1 MSAALNITDVPS
13 VRPEHLY
20 MPMRHLIAQGRGLA
34 LLNGLTDSD
43 LRNLDSEIWA
53 GFADQPE
60 LRLAVALRF
69 RALLDV
75 FDARRLKNLLLRRG
89 FKLIA
94 MAIAQAATQRL
105 NTNYGFSAQRFVA
118 ALDKE
123 PATTIARS
131 TYDTQLPLAA

>member
-60 LRLAVALRF
+60 LRLASRTVWNVCGASIG
-69 RALLDV
+69 ASDG
-75 FDARRLKNLLLRRG
+75 RLCG
-89 FKLIA
+89 
-94 MAIAQAATQRL
+94 
-105 NTNYGFSAQRFVA
+105 
-118 ALDKE
+118 
-123 PATTIARS
+123 
-131 TYDTQLPLAA
+131 